1 MEKNELRVKFTEF
14 YILGPGGMA
23 DDYPTHFVLG
33 ESGTVIVG
41 VVNHE
46 YRVVNF
52 SLMLKLD
59 NETLQGPEPIMLA
72 HNETWEQEV
81 TFAPDKAGHD
91 MKLQFLIYKE
101 DNYTVPYRDLH
112 LWVNV
117 SAQINESIS
126 TEMGS
131 EIGMTGYR

>member
-1 MEKNELRVKFTEF
+1 
-14 YILGPGGMA
+14 
-23 DDYPTHFVLG
+23 
-33 ESGTVIVG
+33 

-52 SLMLKLD
+52 SLILKLD

-81 TFAPDKAGHD
+81 TFTPDKAGHD

-117 SAQINESIS
+117 STQINESIS
-126 TEMGS
+126 ES
-131 EIGMTGYR
+131 EKHQTFSLFLKRWAVKLARLGIVKE